1 MELWIRSQDKEKLI
15 KINNIEIQHHYS
27 YKDAQERFLLPNG
40 GFEYRK
46 VSKKDKYI
54 ESVIMCN
61 DEICL
66 GKYNSKKRA
75 LEVLDEIQS
84 ILNLK
89 DMYKYDRELVLK
101 SWENVDEKQ
110 VKIVRQQMSVYEM
123 PKE

>member
-1 MELWIRSQDKEKLI
+1 
-15 KINNIEIQHHYS
+15 
-27 YKDAQERFLLPNG
+27 
-40 GFEYRK
+40 
-46 VSKKDKYI
+46 
-54 ESVIMCN
+54 MCN

-101 SWENVDEKQ
+101 GWENVDEKQ